1 MDRYRG
7 TEVEMA
13 SIAYFPSRSDREA
26 FLLQLRLWNLVEGLP
41 RIQANPVNVGEQ
53 VRLLAAPSA
62 QRGLV
67 RLVEAFGG
75 IASGAAPGGAQA
87 SASEER

>member
-1 MDRYRG
+1 MDVDRR

-13 SIAYFPSRSDREA
+13 SIAHFPTTSDRDA

-41 RIQANPVNVGEQ
+41 RIQANPVNVGAQ

-67 RLVEAFGG
+67 KLVEAFGG
-75 IASGAAPGGAQA
+75 IARAGGDFD
-87 SASEER
+87 S